1 MKASLRARTSSMMVV
16 LPLLLQGPVPA
27 VAQPCGA
34 RVTVRQIG
42 MTTNE
47 DGTRTLRY
55 RASVQT
61 DQSACTKVTFTIIRS
76 YIKPDGA
83 AVEDAIPVQVQV
95 PGRAIDVEGETLANT
110 RRLIYWRADRVSC
123 QPCGDQATGVP
134 AAPVPAASSRPVPT
148 TAPPA
153 ETDDRAARGSSGP
166 KLGKKAA
173 LIGGGAAI
181 VATGAFVALGGS
193 GSGAAPADGGKSG
206 TPTARPTVA
215 PTTPPLS
222 PVATPTPTPAGATP
236 TATPVPGGSPTATP
250 VVGSTPTATPAP
262 TSTPS
267 SGGTVRVLPGAPP
280 AAPAGTAEGS
290 MDLLDTDPPGGN
302 TITAARSSVSTRFQ
316 VYIEEAG
323 SDLRLEV
330 QFWSGGQMCIRDV
343 SSPLAIKA
351 KEPIIVQMPVANVR
365 QCTAPFRTTLV
376 RAYLN
381 DRSTPKLV
389 QDFPLGF
396 DFVP

>member
-1 MKASLRARTSSMMVV
+1 VKASFRTRASSLMAA
-16 LPLLLQGPVPA
+16 LPLVFQSVSPA
-27 VAQPCGA
+27 AAQTCGA

-42 MTTNE
+42 MTANE

-61 DQSACTKVTFTIIRS
+61 DQSACTKVAFTIIRS
-76 YIKPDGA
+76 YIKPDGT
-83 AVEDAIPVQVQV
+83 AVEDAIPVEVQV

-123 QPCGDQATGVP
+123 QPCSDQATGVP
-134 AAPVPAASSRPVPT
+134 AAPVPAASSRSVPT
-148 TAPPA
+148 SAPPV
-153 ETDDRAARGSSGP
+153 ETEADAARGSRSPRVGR
-166 KLGKKAA
+166 KVA

-193 GSGAAPADGGKSG
+193 GSAAAPADGA
-206 TPTARPTVA
+206 TPTPSPAPRPTA
-215 PTTPPLS
+215 GATTPPL
-222 PVATPTPTPAGATP
+222 PPAATATPTPAPSAGP
-236 TATPVPGGSPTATP
+236 Q
-250 VVGSTPTATPAP
+250 
-262 TSTPS
+262 
-267 SGGTVRVLPGAPP
+267 VLPGAPP
-280 AAPAGTAEGS
+280 AAPAGTTEGS
-290 MDLLDTDPPGGN
+290 MDLLDSDPPGGN
-302 TITAARSSVSTRFQ
+302 SIPASRSSISTRFQ
-316 VYIEEAG
+316 VYIEDAG
-323 SDLRLEV
+323 ADLRLEV
-330 QFWSGGQMCIRDV
+330 QLWSGGQMCVRDV

-365 QCTAPFRTTLV
+365 RCTAPFRTTLI

-389 QDFPLGF
+389 QDFPIGF